1 MAEKDKKEIYI
12 ILTDNSE
19 VGITQS
25 ARLLASQVN
34 QKISEGYEPFGGLIV
49 TSDQSG
55 KNQSFFQPMVLRRQA
70 PAAAAQKK
78 PPEAPA
84 AEKKA
89 G

>member
-1 MAEKDKKEIYI
+1 MAEKKELYI

-34 QKISEGYEPFGGLIV
+34 QKISEGYEPFGNLIA
-49 TSDQSG
+49 TNDQNG
-55 KNQSFFQPMVLRRQA
+55 KNQSFFQPMMLRR
-70 PAAAAQKK
+70 PAAVAQKK
-78 PPEAPA
+78 PESPPQP